1 VALDGSDAARRPS
14 FPSSM
19 RTLFLPHAEVVQ
31 RLDALSLLAPMRD
44 GFVAHSRGRTAP
56 GLVRATSLPESVIA
70 RVTGVGLVP
79 GLPAYSVSSAA
90 TSAEGAEHATLL
102 LHDLETGKLLA
113 CLEAVHLRAIALAL
127 GIAIAADVLARPD
140 ASRVAVIGTSD
151 GTLRL
156 LKMLRLVRSLRQIR
170 VLEPR
175 PERAEAVAGRAY
187 RELLLPVRVSRNVGE
202 AVEDAELV
210 LVTAGARGAAPLE
223 WVPDGCHVAV
233 VDPALRDAAPA
244 AELLSPS
251 LRRRARVVV
260 DDRAIAREAGWP
272 DGEIDAELGEVLA
285 APSVRPPSEVTVHA
299 TVGLPFQELLA
310 AWQVFDS
317 AREDPELPRLELTGR
332 R

>member
-1 VALDGSDAARRPS
+1 
-14 FPSSM
+14 
-19 RTLFLPHAEVVQ
+19 
-31 RLDALSLLAPMRD
+31 
-44 GFVAHSRGRTAP
+44 
-56 GLVRATSLPESVIA
+56 
-70 RVTGVGLVP
+70 
-79 GLPAYSVSSAA
+79 
-90 TSAEGAEHATLL
+90 
-102 LHDLETGKLLA
+102 
-113 CLEAVHLRAIALAL
+113 
-127 GIAIAADVLARPD
+127 
-140 ASRVAVIGTSD
+140 
-151 GTLRL
+151 
-156 LKMLRLVRSLRQIR
+156 
-170 VLEPR
+170 
-175 PERAEAVAGRAY
+175 
-187 RELLLPVRVSRNVGE
+187 
-202 AVEDAELV
+202 VEDAELV